1 MAVTDVDRLRSVLS
15 GADFPAERDDLVG
28 CAQRAGADNDT
39 VRALRAMP
47 PVSYSNFA
55 EVLQSVS
62 LKSDRSPADQ
72 AAQRRTHTKPGLT
85 ELEKDVPSHPI
96 GDEIGDNRGS

>member
-15 GADFPAERDDLVG
+15 DADFPAERDDLVG

-62 LKSDRSPADQ
+62 LRSDRSAADQ
-72 AAQRRTHTKPGLT
+72 AAQRRMHAKPGLT
-85 ELEKDVPSHPI
+85 ELDKDVPSHPI